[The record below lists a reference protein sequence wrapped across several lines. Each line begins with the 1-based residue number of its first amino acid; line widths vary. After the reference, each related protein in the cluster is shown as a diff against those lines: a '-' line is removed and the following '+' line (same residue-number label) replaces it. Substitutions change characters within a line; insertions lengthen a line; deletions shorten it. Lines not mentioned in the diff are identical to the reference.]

1 MIDLHTHSVFS
12 DGSFA
17 PEEIIEA
24 AIAGGLTHIGIS
36 DHFRTSKLGLTAEY
50 VMLERLDEYID
61 HVRALASKHA
71 PQITVLVGLEV
82 DFSKRT
88 PMEQFWKQGF
98 RKTPLNDLDYVLFEY
113 VNDARWDGL
122 PLTAL
127 LAYRRWLRVPVGL
140 AHNFLARNF
149 SSHTKAEDLASTLA
163 AQDVFVELCPSGRN
177 AAISPETS
185 SPIPYYRYPDP
196 YNEALWKAFRDRDV
210 LLSIGSD
217 SHERLPQVADIGDA
231 WSFLEERELSG
242 QLVTSRRWPRRE

>member
-24 AIAGGLTHIGIS
+24 AIAGGLTHVGIS

-61 HVRALASKHA
+61 HVRALAAKHA

-88 PMEQFWKQGF
+88 PMEQFWQRGF
-98 RKTPLNDLDYVLFEY
+98 QKTPLNDLDYVLFEY

-127 LAYRRWLRVPVGL
+127 LAYRRWLQVPVGL

-149 SSHTKAEDLASTLA
+149 SSHTKAEDLARDLDKIREHA
-163 AQDVFVELCPSGRN
+163 AGKSDGGRLG
-177 AAISPETS
+177 A
-185 SPIPYYRYPDP
+185 
-196 YNEALWKAFRDRDV
+196 
-210 LLSIGSD
+210 
-217 SHERLPQVADIGDA
+217 
-231 WSFLEERELSG
+231 
-242 QLVTSRRWPRRE
+242 